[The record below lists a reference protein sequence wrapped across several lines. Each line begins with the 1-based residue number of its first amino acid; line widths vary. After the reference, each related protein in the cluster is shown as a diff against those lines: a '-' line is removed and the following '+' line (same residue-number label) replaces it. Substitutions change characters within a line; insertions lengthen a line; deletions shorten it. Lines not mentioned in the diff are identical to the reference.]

1 MRLGKVPG
9 HILERLFATIETKD
23 PQVILGP
30 RLGEDVALL
39 HTGNWILAA
48 KTDPITFATDLIG
61 WYAVQ
66 INANDIACSG
76 AKPRWFLAT
85 LMLPPSVKES
95 DIESIFQ
102 QILNACSSLDIE
114 LVGGHT
120 EITNAVSQPVVVGFM
135 LGKVEI
141 GKYITTSG
149 AKSGDA
155 VILTKG
161 ISLEGSALLAR
172 ELRSEL
178 LATGVKKNVLDR
190 ASNFIFDP
198 GISIVKD
205 AETAYSNFDV
215 NSLHDPTEG
224 GLATGLYETAKSSG
238 LDIEVFEDTIPVL
251 PECSTICKALGIDP
265 LGLLGSGSLLITLPK
280 HQANDLVSCLATNGV
295 FSREIGL
302 VKTGSGK
309 VLWKRATG
317 TEPFPSFDRDEF
329 ARLLDERS

>member
-1 MRLGKVPG
+1 MKLGKVPG
-9 HILERLFATIETKD
+9 HILQRLFDTIQTKD
-23 PQVILGP
+23 PQIILGP

-39 HTGNWILAA
+39 DTGNWVLAA

-66 INANDIACSG
+66 INANDIACS
-76 AKPRWFLAT
+76 AAQPRWFLAT
-85 LMLPPSVKES
+85 LMFPPSVKES
-95 DIESIFQ
+95 EIESIFQ
-102 QILNACSSLDIE
+102 QILEACSSLDIE

-120 EITNAVSQPVVVGFM
+120 EITNTVSQPVVVGFM
-135 LGKVEI
+135 LGKAES

-161 ISLEGSALLAR
+161 VSIEGSALLAR
-172 ELRSEL
+172 ELRGEL
-178 LATGVKKNVLDR
+178 ISKGVDKKVLDR
-190 ASNFIFDP
+190 ASDFLFDP
-198 GISIVKD
+198 GISVVKD
-205 AETAYSNFDV
+205 AKTAYANFDV

-224 GLATGLYETAKSSG
+224 GVSTGLYETAKSSG
-238 LDIEVFEDTIPVL
+238 LNIEVFENTIPIL

-280 HQANDLVSCLATNGV
+280 HQANDLISCLATAGI

-309 VLWKRATG
+309 VLWKRRSVV
-317 TEPFPSFDRDEF
+317 EPFPSFDRDEF

>member
-1 MRLGKVPG
+1 
-9 HILERLFATIETKD
+9 
-23 PQVILGP
+23 
-30 RLGEDVALL
+30 
-39 HTGNWILAA
+39 
-48 KTDPITFATDLIG
+48 
-61 WYAVQ
+61 
-66 INANDIACSG
+66 
-76 AKPRWFLAT
+76 
-85 LMLPPSVKES
+85 
-95 DIESIFQ
+95 
-102 QILNACSSLDIE
+102 
-114 LVGGHT
+114 
-120 EITNAVSQPVVVGFM
+120 M

-178 LATGVKKNVLDR
+178 LAAGVKKNVLDR

-309 VLWKRATG
+309 VLWKRTTG